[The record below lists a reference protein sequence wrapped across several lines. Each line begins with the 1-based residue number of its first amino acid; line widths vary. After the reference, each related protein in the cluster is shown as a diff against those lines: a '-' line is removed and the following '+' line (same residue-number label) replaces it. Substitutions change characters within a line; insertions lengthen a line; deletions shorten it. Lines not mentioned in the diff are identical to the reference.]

1 MKMTDSFRAE
11 LLKNLGTN
19 LRKIRIEKGLTTAD
33 VALHCDLSL
42 NSINEIE
49 KGNKVAF
56 DKYCHLL
63 TFYNK
68 KLDIVIKD
76 K

>member
-1 MKMTDSFRAE
+1 MNKSFRTVI
-11 LLKNLGTN
+11 LKILGQK
-19 LRKIRIEKGLTTAD
+19 LKEIRTEKGITTAD
-33 VALHCDLSL
+33 VALHSDLSIK
-42 NSINEIE
+42 SINEIE

-56 DKYCHLL
+56 DKYFHLL